1 MVRAEAERMR
11 MRRLLKEGVITVE
24 ELKEDPLFMQEY
36 RKHKS
41 QYGRVNSRAVSLL
54 NYLN

>member
-54 NYLN
+54 KYLN